1 MRCGRQKQTIIVRS
15 AQNAMISF
23 ATMLA
28 ILEAEIN
35 IMFQRIGDTLKKTE
49 VTMKVNFEKKFK
61 EVLRK
66 ESKGFDINWPL
77 VDIKAVCYQSTLMTD
92 LPMILDK
99 YTVRMRV
106 VEDEIPDMNID
117 GWFRSHKFIYAMMS
131 KNVRTDSEEAD
142 MLTFDLGTIES
153 IAMKTREAFRDFQGK

>member
-1 MRCGRQKQTIIVRS
+1 MRCGKQKQKIIVRN

-153 IAMKTREAFRDFQGK
+153 IAMKTRDAFRDFQGK